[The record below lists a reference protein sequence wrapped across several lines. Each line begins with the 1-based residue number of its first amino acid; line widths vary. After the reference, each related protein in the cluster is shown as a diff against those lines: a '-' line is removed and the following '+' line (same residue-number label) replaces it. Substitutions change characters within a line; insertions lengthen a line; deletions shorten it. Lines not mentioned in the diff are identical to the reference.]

1 MMKLFLNKEILKI
14 YWKNWLY
21 SEDTGIKIQIIINEE
36 KEKKVLRKE
45 MICKKFFQTRFDFIL
60 Y

>member
-1 MMKLFLNKEILKI
+1 M
-14 YWKNWLY
+14 
-21 SEDTGIKIQIIINEE
+21 QIIINEE

-45 MICKKFFQTRFDFIL
+45 MTCKKFFQTRFDFIL

>member
-21 SEDTGIKIQIIINEE
+21 SEDIRIKIQIIINEE